1 MKTSTEALQRQHGE
15 RITMLPEDWTSVIV
29 QFKKKY
35 GTDLQDEE
43 LPSQYYYEDFQERL
57 SAGMLRAEPLD
68 QVISL
73 SEAELQDSQRPDPPR
88 QYGIHLNA
96 QLTLQTRKRYSS
108 VAPKNI
114 EELRAKY
121 EVMSNMWL
129 LAQLRQ
135 PGRSVFA
142 DLEPTTFQKF
152 LKQLLSKQDFN
163 LQKEIQG
170 SFLSPPSWAHCLS
183 YEFELRKEAYKQC
196 RESAVGIRSA
206 WWAAYNNQQHRM
218 MHWLQLVS
226 LANSQSSGSASSDLA
241 KVQKEL
247 ADLRNEVRNRSRT
260 PNPRSKGRGGRGT
273 QALTA
278 PAQLALPAP
287 SGSSNQSQNKSR
299 GRGKKGGGKGGR
311 NRSGKAASKGEVW
324 SFDDLLHGGFRV
336 KAMFHEKNAN
346 NGICFAFQEKRCEL
360 TNCARL
366 HICIGCGGAKPYN
379 DCHCL
384 QPKINALTSASS

>member
-1 MKTSTEALQRQHGE
+1 MFVPSIPEVLFLCSSLFPAPFALPRASQLIPSFSILIEFMASQDFVSTIVLTEQQIAAADQLEPSFEHLLRDSKVDNSTILALRHCQITDRDTFVGLDDSTEGLKALAKDMGIDLESGGMPHRREFARICTAWKKAKAQVEVKTSTEALQRQHGE

-142 DLEPTTFQKF
+142 DLERQ
-152 LKQLLSKQDFN
+152 LSKSFSN
-163 LQKEIQG
+163 SFSASRTSTYRRRFKEVFSHRQAGRI
-170 SFLSPPSWAHCLS
+170 
-183 YEFELRKEAYKQC
+183 AYLTSSSSGKKHTS
-196 RESAVGIRSA
+196 SAE
-206 WWAAYNNQQHRM
+206 NQ
-218 MHWLQLVS
+218 QLVS
-226 LANSQSSGSASSDLA
+226 GQ
-241 KVQKEL
+241 
-247 ADLRNEVRNRSRT
+247 
-260 PNPRSKGRGGRGT
+260 RGGQRT
-273 QALTA
+273 T
-278 PAQLALPAP
+278 
-287 SGSSNQSQNKSR
+287 
-299 GRGKKGGGKGGR
+299 
-311 NRSGKAASKGEVW
+311 
-324 SFDDLLHGGFRV
+324 
-336 KAMFHEKNAN
+336 
-346 NGICFAFQEKRCEL
+346 
-360 TNCARL
+360 TNS
-366 HICIGCGGAKPYN
+366 IE
-379 DCHCL
+379 
-384 QPKINALTSASS
+384 

>member
-1 MKTSTEALQRQHGE
+1 MASQDFVSTIVLTEQQIAAADQLEPSFEHLLRDSKVDNSTILALRHCQITDRDTFVGLDDSAEGLKALAKDMGIDLESGGMPHRREFARICTAWKKAKAQVEVKTSTEALQPQHGE

-35 GTDLQDEE
+35 GTDLPDEE
-43 LPSQYYYEDFQERL
+43 LPSQCYYGDFQERL

-152 LKQLLSKQDFN
+152 LKQFLSKQDFN

-170 SFLSPPSWAHCLS
+170 SFLTPPSWAHCLS

-206 WWAAYNNQQHRM
+206 
-218 MHWLQLVS
+218 
-226 LANSQSSGSASSDLA
+226 
-241 KVQKEL
+241 
-247 ADLRNEVRNRSRT
+247 
-260 PNPRSKGRGGRGT
+260 
-273 QALTA
+273 
-278 PAQLALPAP
+278 
-287 SGSSNQSQNKSR
+287 
-299 GRGKKGGGKGGR
+299 
-311 NRSGKAASKGEVW
+311 
-324 SFDDLLHGGFRV
+324 
-336 KAMFHEKNAN
+336 
-346 NGICFAFQEKRCEL
+346 
-360 TNCARL
+360 
-366 HICIGCGGAKPYN
+366 
-379 DCHCL
+379 
-384 QPKINALTSASS
+384 